1 MLTTTVFPTAVK
13 VTPPLE
19 VVNVISGA
27 GEKLLATA
35 VKVMGLPEATVVE
48 GLAVTLTEG
57 APPTVTV

>member
-1 MLTTTVFPTAVK
+1 VFTTTEFPTAVK

-19 VVNVISGA
+19 VVKVMSGV
-27 GEKLLATA
+27 GERLLATA

-57 APPTVTV
+57 DAPTVTV